1 MNKLL
6 IVVLLIY
13 LFTTCYCLSLVFAE
27 KITEERLCDGY
38 IDILM
43 QSDCFLV
50 IIVFV
55 VMGAFITK
63 RITEQQ
69 AKQSSTQIELVKR

>member
-13 LFTTCYCLSLVFAE
+13 LLTTCYCLTLVFLE

-69 AKQSSTQIELVKR
+69 AKQATN

>member
-13 LFTTCYCLSLVFAE
+13 LLTTCYCLTLVFLE

-55 VMGAFITK
+55 IMGAFITK

-69 AKQSSTQIELVKR
+69 AKQATN

>member
-13 LFTTCYCLSLVFAE
+13 LLTTCYCLSLVFAE

-43 QSDCFLV
+43 QSGCFLV
-50 IIVFV
+50 IVVSV
-55 VMGAFITK
+55 VMRAFITK

-69 AKQSSTQIELVKR
+69 ATQSSTQIELVKR

>member
-13 LFTTCYCLSLVFAE
+13 LLTTCYCLSLVSAE

-69 AKQSSTQIELVKR
+69 ATQSSTQIELVKR